1 MPDPKNIPF
10 KKLEKLVFTYDSSK
24 ADNRYFR
31 MQLMEYI
38 NTGQKQDFRQYL
50 WDHLYIRNG
59 NGQTSKYLHF
69 NERNQKLYIDR
80 LFLEWATRTLRHI
93 QTEISENDSLQ
104 KDDKNKVG
112 LGTE

>member
-10 KKLEKLVFTYDSSK
+10 KKLEKLVFTYESSK
-24 ADNRYFR
+24 ADSRYFR
-31 MQLMEYI
+31 VQLMDYI
-38 NTGQKQDFRQYL
+38 NSGQNKDFKQFL

-69 NERNQKLYIDR
+69 NEYNQKLYIDR

-93 QTEISENDSLQ
+93 NTEIADNVLLQ
-104 KDDKNKVG
+104 KDSSNKIG
-112 LGTE
+112 AE